1 MDRDIHA
8 QITHL
13 KNRIWMYLAV
23 CSGFSLSNHTQTKNK
38 TTQTDD
44 SFDEYLKK
52 QEKSQSEKTLK
63 ETPKEKQD
71 KSTSSPRPGPALK
84 PATLEMMKKEEER
97 KKKEEKD
104 RIKKQ
109 QKEERKQQWQKEQ
122 AQKEKEQTEK
132 AKQAEKNPYSVFAE
146 KDDEEVCMEEESV
159 VFTDSSSSDHLPKG
173 TLPRL
178 PVTK

>member
-1 MDRDIHA
+1 
-8 QITHL
+8 
-13 KNRIWMYLAV
+13 
-23 CSGFSLSNHTQTKNK
+23 
-38 TTQTDD
+38 
-44 SFDEYLKK
+44 
-52 QEKSQSEKTLK
+52 
-63 ETPKEKQD
+63 
-71 KSTSSPRPGPALK
+71 
-84 PATLEMMKKEEER
+84 MMKKEEER

-132 AKQAEKNPYSVFAE
+132 AKQAEKNPYSVFAG